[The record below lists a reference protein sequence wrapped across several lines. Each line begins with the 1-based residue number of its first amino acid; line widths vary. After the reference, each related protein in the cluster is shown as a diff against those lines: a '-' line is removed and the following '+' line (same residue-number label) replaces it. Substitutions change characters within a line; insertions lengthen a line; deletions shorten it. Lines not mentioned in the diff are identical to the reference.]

1 MSSALMS
8 DIYPSTSL
16 SDITSSYNSIKSTIN
31 NATSELNKHT
41 TIGNLGDINEIVSE
55 GMKQI
60 NDFIDNN
67 KSTSTVHS
75 LKNKALAVIDP
86 KKKWA
91 GKWLDNAKTELDK
104 ESVKEKTID
113 QIANQILDGI
123 NSQRERV
130 IGYMETVVNIRNTLE
145 SSKIKYE
152 DILPNAMS
160 LVDSVAKDTREELD
174 AKALVNRITK
184 SIMQLDTTITNK
196 IQPLIASAHFAIQ
209 EIDNQLPDI
218 EHDLKYEGSLK
229 VAQQSLSDLI
239 GMAKTIKSMTEDA
252 GDIIRK
258 DIHETTLESIRM
270 VGDVMLDTERMQRIQ
285 KEEQEH
291 IAKVSAEFSKTK
303 SKINQNFENMQQI
316 HSSYISHKTDR
327 SNLLLDSY
335 TDKSNDS

>member
-1 MSSALMS
+1 
-8 DIYPSTSL
+8 
-16 SDITSSYNSIKSTIN
+16 
-31 NATSELNKHT
+31 
-41 TIGNLGDINEIVSE
+41 
-55 GMKQI
+55 
-60 NDFIDNN
+60 
-67 KSTSTVHS
+67 
-75 LKNKALAVIDP
+75 
-86 KKKWA
+86 
-91 GKWLDNAKTELDK
+91 
-104 ESVKEKTID
+104 
-113 QIANQILDGI
+113 
-123 NSQRERV
+123 
-130 IGYMETVVNIRNTLE
+130 METVVNIRNTLE

-327 SNLLLDSY
+327 SKLLLDSY